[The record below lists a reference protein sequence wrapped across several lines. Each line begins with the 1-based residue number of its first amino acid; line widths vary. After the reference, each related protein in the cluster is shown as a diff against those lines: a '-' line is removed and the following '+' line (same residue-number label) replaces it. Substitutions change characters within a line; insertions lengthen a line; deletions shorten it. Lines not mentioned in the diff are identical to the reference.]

1 MKAVGCKRLDRDK
14 DDLRPLCQSHLKH
27 LLGDSF
33 RFLLI
38 QQYDYGI
45 SSDDT
50 KYSALVANLDAETL
64 SYVSDIVLSPPNSDK
79 YHTLSQRLITQ
90 FSDSET
96 QKIKKLLTDLQLGDE
111 KPSHLFRKM
120 KELSNGQLQDDF
132 LQSLWLQRMPP
143 HIQTVLSASSEPL
156 DKLAII
162 ADKVSEVV
170 GSSST
175 ICAATTV
182 PPPSQ
187 SSSCSVQPTMDSLAR
202 QIQEL
207 SLQVAELTRE
217 RNSSRHQRYSSDR
230 RRSHSRSRSVNR
242 GSGICYYHR
251 RYKEQARKCVSPC
264 AFVQKR
270 VSYVIAGM
278 AEPSKHTSRLFL
290 LDRKSG
296 QKFLIDSG
304 SEICVIPPSPTMNKS
319 PQSNFSLFA
328 ANNTKIPAYGMVCK
342 ELNLGLRR
350 PFIWT
355 FIIADVSSPIIGA
368 DFLKH
373 FNLLIDLKKKRLV
386 DVETSLFTSC
396 VFSNIV
402 QPSILTLDAN
412 ISFKNILSEYPDL
425 SNPLISKSASHGT
438 VHHIITTGPPVTARP
453 RRLHPKLYD
462 AVKVEFEF
470 LLAQG
475 IIKPSKSPWS
485 SPLHVVPKSDSTVR
499 PVGDYRQLN
508 SVTEFD
514 SYPMPYL
521 NDFAHALH
529 GKKIFSKIDIF
540 KAFHQIPIAECDIP
554 KTAVTTPWRLYEYT
568 HLCFGLVNAP
578 QTFMRFMHEVLRGL
592 PFCFVYLDDIL
603 CYSENAEEHRSHL
616 RNIFQRLSSYGLKLN
631 ISKCVFGVTELI
643 FLGHLITPDGIK
655 PLPEKVQAV
664 LDYKQPE
671 TVGSLRKFLG
681 LLNFYRRFLPK
692 AAEQQYL
699 LSEFLKGSKGKDS
712 KPLNWSSEAIAAFQR
727 CKQALADAA
736 LLAHLSPSAPL
747 ALHVDASDYA
757 IGGALH
763 QVVDSELRPL
773 AFFSRKLTSS
783 EKSYSAYDRELLAI
797 YSAIRHFRYMLEA
810 RDFTVFTD
818 HKPLTYAFRQK
829 RSDNIAADVL
839 SRVSAITFPS
849 QIDYDCIAE
858 TQQTDQELHTLI
870 ASGTSLELKKVT
882 FPNSSTEIM
891 CDLST
896 GTARPYIPKQH
907 RQDVFSA
914 MHNLSHPGIR
924 RSVHLMKQRFV
935 WPSIS
940 SDVAKWARH
949 CLACQKS
956 KIHRHTR
963 SPLSS
968 FQEPSQRFDHVHLDL
983 IGPLP
988 PSNGYTYCLTM
999 IDRFSK
1005 WPEAQPLKDITAET
1019 VAFFSSWVSRFGTPA
1034 ILTTDRGRQFESSL
1048 FKALSK
1054 LLGVQKCR
1062 TTGYH
1067 PQVNG
1072 MIEELHRPLKSAI
1085 KCHATERWTEVL
1097 PIILLGLRASLNE
1110 DILCTP
1116 AELVFGTTIRLP
1128 GEMFDS
1134 SKPDDDV
1141 NFVSKLKSHTQS
1153 LHPKPPKHHGKRPVF
1168 IHPGLLEATHVFL
1181 RRDMLPRPLQQPYD
1195 GPFKVLQRKD
1205 KVFFLDIN
1213 GKRVSV
1219 SIDRCKPAFFLNTED
1234 LQLPQ
1239 TKNETPATV
1248 EPNATASTPATV
1260 ESDPTAS
1267 TPTQP
1272 STRSGR
1278 KVHLP
1283 TRYR

>member
-1 MKAVGCKRLDRDK
+1 
-14 DDLRPLCQSHLKH
+14 
-27 LLGDSF
+27 
-33 RFLLI
+33 
-38 QQYDYGI
+38 
-45 SSDDT
+45 
-50 KYSALVANLDAETL
+50 
-64 SYVSDIVLSPPNSDK
+64 
-79 YHTLSQRLITQ
+79 
-90 FSDSET
+90 
-96 QKIKKLLTDLQLGDE
+96 
-111 KPSHLFRKM
+111 
-120 KELSNGQLQDDF
+120 
-132 LQSLWLQRMPP
+132 
-143 HIQTVLSASSEPL
+143 
-156 DKLAII
+156 
-162 ADKVSEVV
+162 
-170 GSSST
+170 
-175 ICAATTV
+175 
-182 PPPSQ
+182 
-187 SSSCSVQPTMDSLAR
+187 
-202 QIQEL
+202 
-207 SLQVAELTRE
+207 
-217 RNSSRHQRYSSDR
+217 
-230 RRSHSRSRSVNR
+230 
-242 GSGICYYHR
+242 
-251 RYKEQARKCVSPC
+251 
-264 AFVQKR
+264 
-270 VSYVIAGM
+270 M

-328 ANNTKIPAYGMVCK
+328 ANNTKIPAYGMVRK
-342 ELNLGLRR
+342 ELNLDLRR
-350 PFIWT
+350 PSIWT

-373 FNLLIDLKKKRLV
+373 FNLIIDLKKKRLV

-402 QPSILTLDAN
+402 QPSILTVDAN

-425 SNPLISKSASHGT
+425 SNPSLISKSASHGT

-475 IIKPSKSPWS
+475 IIRPSKSPWS

-554 KTAVTTPWRLYEYT
+554 KTAVTTPWGLYEYT

-592 PFCFVYLDDIL
+592 PF
-603 CYSENAEEHRSHL
+603 
-616 RNIFQRLSSYGLKLN
+616 
-631 ISKCVFGVTELI
+631 
-643 FLGHLITPDGIK
+643 
-655 PLPEKVQAV
+655 V
-664 LDYKQPE
+664 L
-671 TVGSLRKFLG
+671 
-681 LLNFYRRFLPK
+681 RFLPK

-699 LSEFLKGSKGKDS
+699 LSEFLKGSKGKKDS
-712 KPLNWSSEAIAAFQR
+712 KPLNWSSEAITAFQR

-736 LLAHLSPSAPL
+736 LLAHPSPSAPL

-757 IGGALH
+757 IGGALR
-763 QVVDSELRPL
+763 QVVDSELQPL

-818 HKPLTYAFRQK
+818 HKPFTYAFRQK
-829 RSDNIAADVL
+829 SDKCSPRQIRQLDFISQFTTNIVHIPGSDNIAADVL

-1019 VAFFSSWVSRFGTPA
+1019 VAEAFFSSWVSRFGE
-1034 ILTTDRGRQFESSL
+1034 LLQFS
-1048 FKALSK
+1048 
-1054 LLGVQKCR
+1054 
-1062 TTGYH
+1062 
-1067 PQVNG
+1067 
-1072 MIEELHRPLKSAI
+1072 
-1085 KCHATERWTEVL
+1085 
-1097 PIILLGLRASLNE
+1097 
-1110 DILCTP
+1110 
-1116 AELVFGTTIRLP
+1116 
-1128 GEMFDS
+1128 
-1134 SKPDDDV
+1134 
-1141 NFVSKLKSHTQS
+1141 
-1153 LHPKPPKHHGKRPVF
+1153 
-1168 IHPGLLEATHVFL
+1168 
-1181 RRDMLPRPLQQPYD
+1181 
-1195 GPFKVLQRKD
+1195 
-1205 KVFFLDIN
+1205 
-1213 GKRVSV
+1213 
-1219 SIDRCKPAFFLNTED
+1219 
-1234 LQLPQ
+1234 
-1239 TKNETPATV
+1239 
-1248 EPNATASTPATV
+1248 
-1260 ESDPTAS
+1260 
-1267 TPTQP
+1267 
-1272 STRSGR
+1272 
-1278 KVHLP
+1278 
-1283 TRYR
+1283 

>member
-1 MKAVGCKRLDRDK
+1 MANSRMTFCK
-14 DDLRPLCQSHLKH
+14 
-27 LLGDSF
+27 
-33 RFLLI
+33 
-38 QQYDYGI
+38 
-45 SSDDT
+45 
-50 KYSALVANLDAETL
+50 
-64 SYVSDIVLSPPNSDK
+64 
-79 YHTLSQRLITQ
+79 
-90 FSDSET
+90 
-96 QKIKKLLTDLQLGDE
+96 
-111 KPSHLFRKM
+111 
-120 KELSNGQLQDDF
+120 
-132 LQSLWLQRMPP
+132 
-143 HIQTVLSASSEPL
+143 
-156 DKLAII
+156 DKLAIF

-170 GSSST
+170 GASST

-217 RNSSRHQRYSSDR
+217 RNSSRHQRYSSDH
-230 RRSHSRSRSVNR
+230 RRSHSCSRSVNR

-264 AFVQKR
+264 AFVQK
-270 VSYVIAGM
+270 
-278 AEPSKHTSRLFL
+278 KKTN
-290 LDRKSG
+290 
-296 QKFLIDSG
+296 SG

-328 ANNTKIPAYGMVCK
+328 ANNIKIPAYGMVRK

-373 FNLLIDLKKKRLV
+373 FNLLIDLKKK
-386 DVETSLFTSC
+386 
-396 VFSNIV
+396 
-402 QPSILTLDAN
+402 
-412 ISFKNILSEYPDL
+412 
-425 SNPLISKSASHGT
+425 SNPSLISKSASHGT

-475 IIKPSKSPWS
+475 IIRPSTSPWS

-529 GKKIFSKIDIF
+529 GKRIFSKIDIF

-554 KTAVTTPWRLYEYT
+554 KTAVTTPWGLYEYT

-578 QTFMRFMHEVLRGL
+578 QTFIRFMHEVLRGL

-616 RNIFQRLSSYGLKLN
+616 RTIFQRLSSYGLKLN

-643 FLGHLITPDGIK
+643 FLGYLITPDGIK
-655 PLPEKVQAV
+655 PLPDKVQAV

-699 LSEFLKGSKGKDS
+699 LSEFLKGSKGKKDS
-712 KPLNWSSEAIAAFQR
+712 KPLNWSSEAITAFQR
-727 CKQALADAA
+727 CKQALGDAA
-736 LLAHLSPSAPL
+736 LLAHPSPSAPL
-747 ALHVDASDYA
+747 ALPVDASDYA

-763 QVVDSELRPL
+763 QVVDSELQPL
-773 AFFSRKLTSS
+773 AFFFRKLTSS
-783 EKSYSAYDRELLAI
+783 EKSYSAYDRKK
-797 YSAIRHFRYMLEA
+797 SDKCSPRQIRQL
-810 RDFTVFTD
+810 DFISQFTKNIV
-818 HKPLTYAFRQK
+818 HIPG
-829 RSDNIAADVL
+829 SDNIAADVL

-914 MHNLSHPGIR
+914 MHNLSHPCIR

-949 CLACQKS
+949 CLTCQKS

-988 PSNGYTYCLTM
+988 PSNGYSYCLTM

-1019 VAFFSSWVSRFGTPA
+1019 VAEAFFSSWVSRFGTPA
-1034 ILTTDRGRQFESSL
+1034 ILTTDRGRQFETSL
-1048 FKALSK
+1048 FKGLSK

-1067 PQVNG
+1067 PQANG

-1097 PIILLGLRASLNE
+1097 PIILLGLRASLKE

-1134 SKPDDDV
+1134 SNLDDDV
-1141 NFVSKLKSHTQS
+1141 VNFISKLITS
-1153 LHPKPPKHHGKRPVF
+1153 P
-1168 IHPGLLEATHVFL
+1168 
-1181 RRDMLPRPLQQPYD
+1181 
-1195 GPFKVLQRKD
+1195 
-1205 KVFFLDIN
+1205 
-1213 GKRVSV
+1213 
-1219 SIDRCKPAFFLNTED
+1219 
-1234 LQLPQ
+1234 
-1239 TKNETPATV
+1239 
-1248 EPNATASTPATV
+1248 
-1260 ESDPTAS
+1260 
-1267 TPTQP
+1267 
-1272 STRSGR
+1272 
-1278 KVHLP
+1278 
-1283 TRYR
+1283 

>member
-1 MKAVGCKRLDRDK
+1 MTSETVEVARIALRLPPFWKSNVRLWIAQCDHAFTF
-14 DDLRPLCQSHLKH
+14 S
-27 LLGDSF
+27 
-33 RFLLI
+33 
-38 QQYDYGI
+38 GI

-111 KPSHLFRKM
+111 KLSHLLRKM

-187 SSSCSVQPTMDSLAR
+187 SSSCSAQPTMDSLAR
-202 QIQEL
+202 QIHEL
-207 SLQVAELTRE
+207 SPQVAELTRE

-242 GSGICYYHR
+242 SGICYYHR
-251 RYKEQARKCVSPC
+251 RYKEQARN
-264 AFVQKR
+264 
-270 VSYVIAGM
+270 
-278 AEPSKHTSRLFL
+278 RLFL

-296 QKFLIDSG
+296 RKFLIDSR

-328 ANNTKIPAYGMVCK
+328 ANNTKIPAYGMVRK

-373 FNLLIDLKKKRLV
+373 FNLLIDLKKKR
-386 DVETSLFTSC
+386 
-396 VFSNIV
+396 
-402 QPSILTLDAN
+402 
-412 ISFKNILSEYPDL
+412 
-425 SNPLISKSASHGT
+425 
-438 VHHIITTGPPVTARP
+438 
-453 RRLHPKLYD
+453 
-462 AVKVEFEF
+462 
-470 LLAQG
+470 
-475 IIKPSKSPWS
+475 PSKSPWR
-485 SPLHVVPKSDSTVR
+485 SPLHVVPKSDSTVI

-521 NDFAHALH
+521 NEFAHALH
-529 GKKIFSKIDIF
+529 GKRIFSKIDIF

-554 KTAVTTPWRLYEYT
+554 KTAVTTPWGLYEYT
-568 HLCFGLVNAP
+568 HLCFDLVNAP

-616 RNIFQRLSSYGLKLN
+616 RTIFQRLSSYGLKLN

-655 PLPEKVQAV
+655 PLPDKVQAV

-699 LSEFLKGSKGKDS
+699 LSEFLKGSKGKKDS
-712 KPLNWSSEAIAAFQR
+712 KPLNWSSEAITAFQR

-736 LLAHLSPSAPL
+736 LLAHPSPSAPL

-757 IGGALH
+757 IGDPSQL
-763 QVVDSELRPL
+763 
-773 AFFSRKLTSS
+773 
-783 EKSYSAYDRELLAI
+783 
-797 YSAIRHFRYMLEA
+797 
-810 RDFTVFTD
+810 DFISQFTTNIV
-818 HKPLTYAFRQK
+818 HIPG
-829 RSDNIAADVL
+829 SDNIAADVL
-839 SRVSAITFPS
+839 SRVSAITFPN

-858 TQQTDQELHTLI
+858 TQQTDQELHILI

-907 RQDVFSA
+907 LQDVFSA

-940 SDVAKWARH
+940 SDVTKWARH

-968 FQEPSQRFDHVHLDL
+968 FQEPSQRFDHVHLYL

-1005 WPEAQPLKDITAET
+1005 WPEAQPLKDITAEA
-1019 VAFFSSWVSRFGTPA
+1019 VAEAFFSSWVSRFGTPA
-1034 ILTTDRGRQFESSL
+1034 ILTTDRGRKFESSL

-1067 PQVNG
+1067 PQANG

-1085 KCHATERWTEVL
+1085 KCHATER
-1097 PIILLGLRASLNE
+1097 
-1110 DILCTP
+1110 
-1116 AELVFGTTIRLP
+1116 
-1128 GEMFDS
+1128 
-1134 SKPDDDV
+1134 
-1141 NFVSKLKSHTQS
+1141 
-1153 LHPKPPKHHGKRPVF
+1153 
-1168 IHPGLLEATHVFL
+1168 
-1181 RRDMLPRPLQQPYD
+1181 
-1195 GPFKVLQRKD
+1195 
-1205 KVFFLDIN
+1205 
-1213 GKRVSV
+1213 
-1219 SIDRCKPAFFLNTED
+1219 
-1234 LQLPQ
+1234 
-1239 TKNETPATV
+1239 
-1248 EPNATASTPATV
+1248 
-1260 ESDPTAS
+1260 
-1267 TPTQP
+1267 
-1272 STRSGR
+1272 
-1278 KVHLP
+1278 
-1283 TRYR
+1283 

>member
-1 MKAVGCKRLDRDK
+1 
-14 DDLRPLCQSHLKH
+14 
-27 LLGDSF
+27 
-33 RFLLI
+33 
-38 QQYDYGI
+38 
-45 SSDDT
+45 
-50 KYSALVANLDAETL
+50 
-64 SYVSDIVLSPPNSDK
+64 
-79 YHTLSQRLITQ
+79 
-90 FSDSET
+90 
-96 QKIKKLLTDLQLGDE
+96 
-111 KPSHLFRKM
+111 M

-170 GSSST
+170 GASST

-187 SSSCSVQPTMDSLAR
+187 SSSCSVQPTMDSLVR

-207 SLQVAELTRE
+207 SLHVAELTRE

-251 RYKEQARKCVSPC
+251 RYKEQARKCVHLC
-264 AFVQKR
+264 K
-270 VSYVIAGM
+270 
-278 AEPSKHTSRLFL
+278 KTNSR
-290 LDRKSG
+290 
-296 QKFLIDSG
+296 

-328 ANNTKIPAYGMVCK
+328 ANNTKIPAYGMVRK

-373 FNLLIDLKKKRLV
+373 FNLLIDLKKKR
-386 DVETSLFTSC
+386 
-396 VFSNIV
+396 
-402 QPSILTLDAN
+402 
-412 ISFKNILSEYPDL
+412 
-425 SNPLISKSASHGT
+425 
-438 VHHIITTGPPVTARP
+438 
-453 RRLHPKLYD
+453 
-462 AVKVEFEF
+462 
-470 LLAQG
+470 
-475 IIKPSKSPWS
+475 PSKSPWS

-514 SYPMPYL
+514 NYPMPYL

-529 GKKIFSKIDIF
+529 GKRMFSKIDIF
-540 KAFHQIPIAECDIP
+540 KAFYQIPIAECDIP
-554 KTAVTTPWRLYEYT
+554 KTAVTTPW
-568 HLCFGLVNAP
+568 
-578 QTFMRFMHEVLRGL
+578 
-592 PFCFVYLDDIL
+592 
-603 CYSENAEEHRSHL
+603 ENAEEHRSHL
-616 RNIFQRLSSYGLKLN
+616 RTIFQRLSSYGLKLN

-655 PLPEKVQAV
+655 SFPDKVQAV
-664 LDYKQPE
+664 LNYKQPE

-699 LSEFLKGSKGKDS
+699 LSEFLKGSKGKKDS
-712 KPLNWSSEAIAAFQR
+712 KPLNWSSEAITAFQR
-727 CKQALADAA
+727 CTQALADAA
-736 LLAHLSPSAPL
+736 LLAHPSPSAPL

-763 QVVDSELRPL
+763 QVVDSELQPFWL
-773 AFFSRKLTSS
+773 SFPENLLHLKSLTVPTTVNS
-783 EKSYSAYDRELLAI
+783 LL
-797 YSAIRHFRYMLEA
+797 STRLSDTFG
-810 RDFTVFTD
+810 
-818 HKPLTYAFRQK
+818 
-829 RSDNIAADVL
+829 SDNIAADVL

-882 FPNSSTEIM
+882 FPNSFTEIM

-983 IGPLP
+983 IGSLP
-988 PSNGYTYCLTM
+988 ASNGYTYCLTM

-1019 VAFFSSWVSRFGTPA
+1019 VAEAFFSSWVSRFGTPA
-1034 ILTTDRGRQFESSL
+1034 ILTTARGRQFESSL

-1062 TTGYH
+1062 TTGYP
-1067 PQVNG
+1067 PQANG

-1085 KCHATERWTEVL
+1085 KCHGTERWTEVL
-1097 PIILLGLRASLNE
+1097 PLILLGLRASLKE

-1128 GEMFDS
+1128 EEMFDS

-1141 NFVSKLKSHTQS
+1141 VNFVSKLKSHMQS
-1153 LHPKPPKHHGKRPVF
+1153 VHPKPPKHHGKRPVF

-1181 RRDMLPRPLQQPYD
+1181 SRDMLRRPLQQPYD
-1195 GPFKVLQRKD
+1195 GPFKVLQMKD

-1213 GKRVSV
+1213 GKWVSF
-1219 SIDRCKPAFFLNTED
+1219 DRCKPAFFLNTED

-1248 EPNATASTPATV
+1248 EPNATAPTPTTV
-1260 ESDPTAS
+1260 EHDPIAS

>member
-1 MKAVGCKRLDRDK
+1 MTSETVEVARIALRLPPFWKSNVRLWIAQCDHAFTF
-14 DDLRPLCQSHLKH
+14 S
-27 LLGDSF
+27 
-33 RFLLI
+33 
-38 QQYDYGI
+38 GI

-111 KPSHLFRKM
+111 KPSHLLRKM

-170 GSSST
+170 GASST
-175 ICAATTV
+175 ICAAKTV

-187 SSSCSVQPTMDSLAR
+187 SSSCNAQPTMDSLAR

-230 RRSHSRSRSVNR
+230 RRSHSRSR
-242 GSGICYYHR
+242 
-251 RYKEQARKCVSPC
+251 VSIEEV
-264 AFVQKR
+264 A
-270 VSYVIAGM
+270 SATIIAVI
-278 AEPSKHTSRLFL
+278 KSRPAN
-290 LDRKSG
+290 RKSG

-328 ANNTKIPAYGMVCK
+328 ANNTKIPAYGMVRK

-373 FNLLIDLKKKRLV
+373 FNLLIDLKKKK
-386 DVETSLFTSC
+386 
-396 VFSNIV
+396 
-402 QPSILTLDAN
+402 PSILTVDAN

-425 SNPLISKSASHGT
+425 SNPSLISKSASHGT

-475 IIKPSKSPWS
+475 IIRPSKSPWS
-485 SPLHVVPKSDSTVR
+485 SPLHVVPKFDSTVR

-508 SVTEFD
+508 SVSEFD

-540 KAFHQIPIAECDIP
+540 KAFHQIPIAE
-554 KTAVTTPWRLYEYT
+554 
-568 HLCFGLVNAP
+568 
-578 QTFMRFMHEVLRGL
+578 
-592 PFCFVYLDDIL
+592 
-603 CYSENAEEHRSHL
+603 
-616 RNIFQRLSSYGLKLN
+616 
-631 ISKCVFGVTELI
+631 
-643 FLGHLITPDGIK
+643 
-655 PLPEKVQAV
+655 
-664 LDYKQPE
+664 
-671 TVGSLRKFLG
+671 
-681 LLNFYRRFLPK
+681 RFLPK

-699 LSEFLKGSKGKDS
+699 LSEFLKGSKGKKDS
-712 KPLNWSSEAIAAFQR
+712 KPLNWSSEAITAFQR

-736 LLAHLSPSAPL
+736 LLAHPSPSAPL

-763 QVVDSELRPL
+763 QVVDSELQPL

-829 RSDNIAADVL
+829 SDKCSPRQIRQLDFISQFTTNIVHIPGSDNIAADVL

-858 TQQTDQELHTLI
+858 TQQTDQ
-870 ASGTSLELKKVT
+870 G
-882 FPNSSTEIM
+882 F
-891 CDLST
+891 
-896 GTARPYIPKQH
+896 
-907 RQDVFSA
+907 
-914 MHNLSHPGIR
+914 
-924 RSVHLMKQRFV
+924 
-935 WPSIS
+935 
-940 SDVAKWARH
+940 
-949 CLACQKS
+949 
-956 KIHRHTR
+956 
-963 SPLSS
+963 
-968 FQEPSQRFDHVHLDL
+968 
-983 IGPLP
+983 
-988 PSNGYTYCLTM
+988 
-999 IDRFSK
+999 
-1005 WPEAQPLKDITAET
+1005 
-1019 VAFFSSWVSRFGTPA
+1019 TP
-1034 ILTTDRGRQFESSL
+1034 
-1048 FKALSK
+1048 
-1054 LLGVQKCR
+1054 
-1062 TTGYH
+1062 
-1067 PQVNG
+1067 
-1072 MIEELHRPLKSAI
+1072 
-1085 KCHATERWTEVL
+1085 
-1097 PIILLGLRASLNE
+1097 
-1110 DILCTP
+1110 
-1116 AELVFGTTIRLP
+1116 
-1128 GEMFDS
+1128 
-1134 SKPDDDV
+1134 
-1141 NFVSKLKSHTQS
+1141 
-1153 LHPKPPKHHGKRPVF
+1153 
-1168 IHPGLLEATHVFL
+1168 
-1181 RRDMLPRPLQQPYD
+1181 
-1195 GPFKVLQRKD
+1195 
-1205 KVFFLDIN
+1205 
-1213 GKRVSV
+1213 
-1219 SIDRCKPAFFLNTED
+1219 
-1234 LQLPQ
+1234 
-1239 TKNETPATV
+1239 
-1248 EPNATASTPATV
+1248 
-1260 ESDPTAS
+1260 
-1267 TPTQP
+1267 
-1272 STRSGR
+1272 
-1278 KVHLP
+1278 
-1283 TRYR
+1283 

>member
-1 MKAVGCKRLDRDK
+1 MA
-14 DDLRPLCQSHLKH
+14 QSTI
-27 LLGDSF
+27 LL
-33 RFLLI
+33 LL
-38 QQYDYGI
+38 
-45 SSDDT
+45 
-50 KYSALVANLDAETL
+50 A
-64 SYVSDIVLSPPNSDK
+64 
-79 YHTLSQRLITQ
+79 H
-90 FSDSET
+90 
-96 QKIKKLLTDLQLGDE
+96 
-111 KPSHLFRKM
+111 
-120 KELSNGQLQDDF
+120 
-132 LQSLWLQRMPP
+132 QSLP
-143 HIQTVLSASSEPL
+143 
-156 DKLAII
+156 
-162 ADKVSEVV
+162 
-170 GSSST
+170 
-175 ICAATTV
+175 
-182 PPPSQ
+182 
-187 SSSCSVQPTMDSLAR
+187 
-202 QIQEL
+202 
-207 SLQVAELTRE
+207 
-217 RNSSRHQRYSSDR
+217 
-230 RRSHSRSRSVNR
+230 
-242 GSGICYYHR
+242 
-251 RYKEQARKCVSPC
+251 
-264 AFVQKR
+264 
-270 VSYVIAGM
+270 
-278 AEPSKHTSRLFL
+278 
-290 LDRKSG
+290 
-296 QKFLIDSG
+296 
-304 SEICVIPPSPTMNKS
+304 
-319 PQSNFSLFA
+319 
-328 ANNTKIPAYGMVCK
+328 
-342 ELNLGLRR
+342 GLEGY
-350 PFIWT
+350 T
-355 FIIADVSSPIIGA
+355 
-368 DFLKH
+368 
-373 FNLLIDLKKKRLV
+373 
-386 DVETSLFTSC
+386 
-396 VFSNIV
+396 
-402 QPSILTLDAN
+402 
-412 ISFKNILSEYPDL
+412 
-425 SNPLISKSASHGT
+425 
-438 VHHIITTGPPVTARP
+438 
-453 RRLHPKLYD
+453 PKLYD

-475 IIKPSKSPWS
+475 IIRPSKSPWS

-529 GKKIFSKIDIF
+529 GKRIFSKIDIF

-554 KTAVTTPWRLYEYT
+554 KTAVTTPW
-568 HLCFGLVNAP
+568 
-578 QTFMRFMHEVLRGL
+578 
-592 PFCFVYLDDIL
+592 
-603 CYSENAEEHRSHL
+603 ENAEEHRSHL
-616 RNIFQRLSSYGLKLN
+616 RTIFQRLSSYGLKLN

-655 PLPEKVQAV
+655 PLPDKVQVV

-699 LSEFLKGSKGKDS
+699 LSEFLKGSKGKKDS
-712 KPLNWSSEAIAAFQR
+712 KPLNWSSEAITAFQR

-736 LLAHLSPSAPL
+736 LLAHPSPSAPL

-763 QVVDSELRPL
+763 QVVDSELQPL
-773 AFFSRKLTSS
+773 AFFSRKLHLKSLTVPTTVNSLLSTRLSDTFDICWKLEISQCLLTTSPS
-783 EKSYSAYDRELLAI
+783 LMLLGKKV
-797 YSAIRHFRYMLEA
+797 
-810 RDFTVFTD
+810 T
-818 HKPLTYAFRQK
+818 

-988 PSNGYTYCLTM
+988 PSNGHTYCLTM

-1019 VAFFSSWVSRFGTPA
+1019 VAEAFFSSWVSRFGTPA

-1067 PQVNG
+1067 PQANG

-1097 PIILLGLRASLNE
+1097 PIILLGLRASLKE

-1116 AELVFGTTIRLP
+1116 AELVLEPLFDCQGRCLTLP
-1128 GEMFDS
+1128 SQTM
-1134 SKPDDDV
+1134 
-1141 NFVSKLKSHTQS
+1141 
-1153 LHPKPPKHHGKRPVF
+1153 
-1168 IHPGLLEATHVFL
+1168 
-1181 RRDMLPRPLQQPYD
+1181 ML
-1195 GPFKVLQRKD
+1195 
-1205 KVFFLDIN
+1205 
-1213 GKRVSV
+1213 
-1219 SIDRCKPAFFLNTED
+1219 
-1234 LQLPQ
+1234 
-1239 TKNETPATV
+1239 
-1248 EPNATASTPATV
+1248 
-1260 ESDPTAS
+1260 
-1267 TPTQP
+1267 
-1272 STRSGR
+1272 
-1278 KVHLP
+1278 
-1283 TRYR
+1283 

>member
-1 MKAVGCKRLDRDK
+1 
-14 DDLRPLCQSHLKH
+14 
-27 LLGDSF
+27 
-33 RFLLI
+33 
-38 QQYDYGI
+38 
-45 SSDDT
+45 
-50 KYSALVANLDAETL
+50 
-64 SYVSDIVLSPPNSDK
+64 
-79 YHTLSQRLITQ
+79 
-90 FSDSET
+90 
-96 QKIKKLLTDLQLGDE
+96 
-111 KPSHLFRKM
+111 
-120 KELSNGQLQDDF
+120 
-132 LQSLWLQRMPP
+132 
-143 HIQTVLSASSEPL
+143 
-156 DKLAII
+156 
-162 ADKVSEVV
+162 
-170 GSSST
+170 
-175 ICAATTV
+175 
-182 PPPSQ
+182 
-187 SSSCSVQPTMDSLAR
+187 
-202 QIQEL
+202 
-207 SLQVAELTRE
+207 
-217 RNSSRHQRYSSDR
+217 
-230 RRSHSRSRSVNR
+230 
-242 GSGICYYHR
+242 
-251 RYKEQARKCVSPC
+251 
-264 AFVQKR
+264 
-270 VSYVIAGM
+270 M

-328 ANNTKIPAYGMVCK
+328 ANNTKIPAYGMVRK

-373 FNLLIDLKKKRLV
+373 FNLLIDLKKK
-386 DVETSLFTSC
+386 
-396 VFSNIV
+396 
-402 QPSILTLDAN
+402 DAN

-425 SNPLISKSASHGT
+425 SNPSLISKSASHGT

-453 RRLHPKLYD
+453 RRQHPKLYD

-475 IIKPSKSPWS
+475 IIRPSKSPWS
-485 SPLHVVPKSDSTVR
+485 SPLHVVPKYDSTVR

-554 KTAVTTPWRLYEYT
+554 KTAVTTPWGLYEYT

-616 RNIFQRLSSYGLKLN
+616 RTIFQRLSSYGLKLN

-655 PLPEKVQAV
+655 PLPDKVQAV

-671 TVGSLRKFLG
+671 T
-681 LLNFYRRFLPK
+681 
-692 AAEQQYL
+692 
-699 LSEFLKGSKGKDS
+699 
-712 KPLNWSSEAIAAFQR
+712 R

-736 LLAHLSPSAPL
+736 LLAHPSPSAPL

-763 QVVDSELRPL
+763 QVVDSELQPL

-829 RSDNIAADVL
+829 SDKCSPRQIRQLDFISQFTTNIVHIPGSDNIAADVL
-839 SRVSAITFPS
+839 SRVSAISFPS

-999 IDRFSK
+999 IDRFRNGQR
-1005 WPEAQPLKDITAET
+1005 PN
-1019 VAFFSSWVSRFGTPA
+1019 
-1034 ILTTDRGRQFESSL
+1034 
-1048 FKALSK
+1048 LSK
-1054 LLGVQKCR
+1054 
-1062 TTGYH
+1062 T
-1067 PQVNG
+1067 
-1072 MIEELHRPLKSAI
+1072 
-1085 KCHATERWTEVL
+1085 
-1097 PIILLGLRASLNE
+1097 
-1110 DILCTP
+1110 
-1116 AELVFGTTIRLP
+1116 
-1128 GEMFDS
+1128 
-1134 SKPDDDV
+1134 
-1141 NFVSKLKSHTQS
+1141 
-1153 LHPKPPKHHGKRPVF
+1153 
-1168 IHPGLLEATHVFL
+1168 
-1181 RRDMLPRPLQQPYD
+1181 
-1195 GPFKVLQRKD
+1195 
-1205 KVFFLDIN
+1205 
-1213 GKRVSV
+1213 
-1219 SIDRCKPAFFLNTED
+1219 
-1234 LQLPQ
+1234 
-1239 TKNETPATV
+1239 
-1248 EPNATASTPATV
+1248 
-1260 ESDPTAS
+1260 
-1267 TPTQP
+1267 
-1272 STRSGR
+1272 
-1278 KVHLP
+1278 
-1283 TRYR
+1283 

>member
-1 MKAVGCKRLDRDK
+1 
-14 DDLRPLCQSHLKH
+14 
-27 LLGDSF
+27 
-33 RFLLI
+33 
-38 QQYDYGI
+38 
-45 SSDDT
+45 
-50 KYSALVANLDAETL
+50 
-64 SYVSDIVLSPPNSDK
+64 
-79 YHTLSQRLITQ
+79 
-90 FSDSET
+90 
-96 QKIKKLLTDLQLGDE
+96 
-111 KPSHLFRKM
+111 
-120 KELSNGQLQDDF
+120 
-132 LQSLWLQRMPP
+132 
-143 HIQTVLSASSEPL
+143 
-156 DKLAII
+156 
-162 ADKVSEVV
+162 
-170 GSSST
+170 
-175 ICAATTV
+175 
-182 PPPSQ
+182 
-187 SSSCSVQPTMDSLAR
+187 
-202 QIQEL
+202 
-207 SLQVAELTRE
+207 
-217 RNSSRHQRYSSDR
+217 
-230 RRSHSRSRSVNR
+230 
-242 GSGICYYHR
+242 
-251 RYKEQARKCVSPC
+251 
-264 AFVQKR
+264 
-270 VSYVIAGM
+270 M

-328 ANNTKIPAYGMVCK
+328 ANNTKIPAYGMVRK

-373 FNLLIDLKKKRLV
+373 FNLLIDLKKKR
-386 DVETSLFTSC
+386 
-396 VFSNIV
+396 
-402 QPSILTLDAN
+402 
-412 ISFKNILSEYPDL
+412 
-425 SNPLISKSASHGT
+425 
-438 VHHIITTGPPVTARP
+438 
-453 RRLHPKLYD
+453 
-462 AVKVEFEF
+462 
-470 LLAQG
+470 
-475 IIKPSKSPWS
+475 PSKSPWS
-485 SPLHVVPKSDSTVR
+485 SLHVVPKSDSTVR

-554 KTAVTTPWRLYEYT
+554 KTAVTTPWGLYEYT

-592 PFCFVYLDDIL
+592 TFCFVYLDDIL

-616 RNIFQRLSSYGLKLN
+616 RTIFQRLSSYGLKLN

-643 FLGHLITPDGIK
+643 FLGHFITPDGIK
-655 PLPEKVQAV
+655 PLPDNVQAV

-699 LSEFLKGSKGKDS
+699 LSEFLKGSKGKKDS
-712 KPLNWSSEAIAAFQR
+712 KPLNWSSEAITAFQR

-736 LLAHLSPSAPL
+736 LLAHPSPSAPL

-763 QVVDSELRPL
+763 QVVDSELQPL
-773 AFFSRKLTSS
+773 AFFPENLLHLKSLTVPTTVNS
-783 EKSYSAYDRELLAI
+783 LLCT
-797 YSAIRHFRYMLEA
+797 RLF
-810 RDFTVFTD
+810 DTFG
-818 HKPLTYAFRQK
+818 
-829 RSDNIAADVL
+829 SDNIAADVL

-1005 WPEAQPLKDITAET
+1005 WPEAQPLKNITAET
-1019 VAFFSSWVSRFGTPA
+1019 VAEAFFSSWVSRFGTPA

-1067 PQVNG
+1067 PQANG

-1097 PIILLGLRASLNE
+1097 PIILLGLRASLKE

-1141 NFVSKLKSHTQS
+1141 VNFVSKLKSHMQS

-1168 IHPGLLEATHVFL
+1168 IHPELLEATHVFL
-1181 RRDMLPRPLQQPYD
+1181 RRDMLRRPLQQPYD

>member
-1 MKAVGCKRLDRDK
+1 MTSETVEVARIALRLPPFWKSNVRLWIAQCDHAFTF
-14 DDLRPLCQSHLKH
+14 S
-27 LLGDSF
+27 
-33 RFLLI
+33 
-38 QQYDYGI
+38 GI

-64 SYVSDIVLSPPNSDK
+64 SYVSDIVLSPPN
-79 YHTLSQRLITQ
+79 
-90 FSDSET
+90 
-96 QKIKKLLTDLQLGDE
+96 KL
-111 KPSHLFRKM
+111 
-120 KELSNGQLQDDF
+120 
-132 LQSLWLQRMPP
+132 
-143 HIQTVLSASSEPL
+143 L
-156 DKLAII
+156 DKLATI

-170 GSSST
+170 GASLT

-187 SSSCSVQPTMDSLAR
+187 SSSCSTEPTMDSLSR

-207 SLQVAELTRE
+207 SLEVAELTRE

-230 RRSHSRSRSVNR
+230 RRSHSRSRSAIEEVA
-242 GSGICYYHR
+242 SATII
-251 RYKEQARKCVSPC
+251 A
-264 AFVQKR
+264 
-270 VSYVIAGM
+270 VI
-278 AEPSKHTSRLFL
+278 KSRPASVFHLVHL
-290 LDRKSG
+290 CK
-296 QKFLIDSG
+296 K
-304 SEICVIPPSPTMNKS
+304 
-319 PQSNFSLFA
+319 
-328 ANNTKIPAYGMVCK
+328 TK
-342 ELNLGLRR
+342 LNLGLRR

-373 FNLLIDLKKKRLV
+373 FNLLIDLKKKRLM
-386 DVETSLFTSC
+386 DVETSLFTPC

-402 QPSILTLDAN
+402 QPSILTVDAN

-425 SNPLISKSASHGT
+425 SNPSLISKSASHGT

-475 IIKPSKSPWS
+475 IIRPSKSPWS
-485 SPLHVVPKSDSTVR
+485 SLHAVPKSDSTVR
-499 PVGDYRQLN
+499 LVGDYRQLN

-521 NDFAHALH
+521 NDFSHALH
-529 GKKIFSKIDIF
+529 GKRIFSKIDIF

-554 KTAVTTPWRLYEYT
+554 KTAVTTPSGLYKYT

-603 CYSENAEEHRSHL
+603 CHSENAEEHRSHL
-616 RNIFQRLSSYGLKLN
+616 RTIFQRLSSYGLN

-655 PLPEKVQAV
+655 PLPDKVQAV

-699 LSEFLKGSKGKDS
+699 LSEFLKGSKGKKDS
-712 KPLNWSSEAIAAFQR
+712 KPLNWSSEAITAFQR
-727 CKQALADAA
+727 CKQALAYVA
-736 LLAHLSPSAPL
+736 LLAHPSPSAPL

-763 QVVDSELRPL
+763 QVVDSELQPL

-797 YSAIRHFRYMLEA
+797 YSAIRHFRQKSDKCSPRQIRQL
-810 RDFTVFTD
+810 DFISQFTTNIV
-818 HKPLTYAFRQK
+818 HIPG
-829 RSDNIAADVL
+829 SDNISADVL

-849 QIDYDCIAE
+849 QIDYDCITE
-858 TQQTDQELHTLI
+858 TQQTDQELHILI

-896 GTARPYIPKQH
+896 GTARPYIAKQH
-907 RQDVFSA
+907 LQDVFSA

-924 RSVHLMKQRFV
+924 RSVLLMKQRFV
-935 WPSIS
+935 WLSIS

-968 FQEPSQRFDHVHLDL
+968 FQEPSQRIDHVHLDL

-988 PSNGYTYCLTM
+988 LSNGYTYCLKM

-1019 VAFFSSWVSRFGTPA
+1019 VAEAFFSFPLGCLA
-1034 ILTTDRGRQFESSL
+1034 LELLQFSQPTGAGSL
-1048 FKALSK
+1048 SPLSSK
-1054 LLGVQKCR
+1054 L
-1062 TTGYH
+1062 
-1067 PQVNG
+1067 
-1072 MIEELHRPLKSAI
+1072 M
-1085 KCHATERWTEVL
+1085 
-1097 PIILLGLRASLNE
+1097 
-1110 DILCTP
+1110 
-1116 AELVFGTTIRLP
+1116 
-1128 GEMFDS
+1128 
-1134 SKPDDDV
+1134 
-1141 NFVSKLKSHTQS
+1141 
-1153 LHPKPPKHHGKRPVF
+1153 VF
-1168 IHPGLLEATHVFL
+1168 ISVV
-1181 RRDMLPRPLQQPYD
+1181 Q
-1195 GPFKVLQRKD
+1195 
-1205 KVFFLDIN
+1205 LDTTLKLM
-1213 GKRVSV
+1213 G
-1219 SIDRCKPAFFLNTED
+1219 
-1234 LQLPQ
+1234 
-1239 TKNETPATV
+1239 
-1248 EPNATASTPATV
+1248 
-1260 ESDPTAS
+1260 
-1267 TPTQP
+1267 
-1272 STRSGR
+1272 
-1278 KVHLP
+1278 
-1283 TRYR
+1283 

>member
-1 MKAVGCKRLDRDK
+1 MTSETVEVARIALRLPPFWKSNVR
-14 DDLRPLCQSHLKH
+14 
-27 LLGDSF
+27 LLWIAQCDHAFTFS
-33 RFLLI
+33 
-38 QQYDYGI
+38 GI

-111 KPSHLFRKM
+111 KPSHLLRKM

-143 HIQTVLSASSEPL
+143 HIQTVLSASSESL

-170 GSSST
+170 GASST

-187 SSSCSVQPTMDSLAR
+187 SSSCSAQPTMDSLAR

-207 SLQVAELTRE
+207 SLQVSELTRE

-242 GSGICYYHR
+242 GSGICYYHG

-264 AFVQKR
+264 AFAQKND
-270 VSYVIAGM
+270 
-278 AEPSKHTSRLFL
+278 LW
-290 LDRKSG
+290 
-296 QKFLIDSG
+296 
-304 SEICVIPPSPTMNKS
+304 
-319 PQSNFSLFA
+319 
-328 ANNTKIPAYGMVCK
+328 YGLK

-386 DVETSLFTSC
+386 DVETSLFTC

-402 QPSILTLDAN
+402 QLSILTVDAN

-425 SNPLISKSASHGT
+425 SNPSLISKSASHGT

-453 RRLHPKLYD
+453 RRLQPKLYD

-475 IIKPSKSPWS
+475 IIRPSKSPWS

-529 GKKIFSKIDIF
+529 GKRIFSKIDIF

-554 KTAVTTPWRLYEYT
+554 KTAVTTPWGLYEYT

-578 QTFMRFMHEVLRGL
+578 QTFMRYMHEVLRGL

-603 CYSENAEEHRSHL
+603 CYSGNAEEHRSHL
-616 RNIFQRLSSYGLKLN
+616 RTIFQRLSSYRLKLN

-655 PLPEKVQAV
+655 PLPDKVQAV

-699 LSEFLKGSKGKDS
+699 LSEFLKGSKGKKDS
-712 KPLNWSSEAIAAFQR
+712 KPLNWSSEAITAFQR
-727 CKQALADAA
+727 CKQALADTA
-736 LLAHLSPSAPL
+736 LLAHPSPSAPL
-747 ALHVDASDYA
+747 ALHVEASDYA

-763 QVVDSELRPL
+763 QVVDSELQPL

-829 RSDNIAADVL
+829 SDKCSPRQIRQLDFISQFTTNIVHIPGSDNIAADVL

-858 TQQTDQELHTLI
+858 AQQTDQELHTLI

-896 GTARPYIPKQH
+896 GTVRPYIPKQH

-988 PSNGYTYCLTM
+988 PSNGHTYCLTM

-1005 WPEAQPLKDITAET
+1005 WPEAQLLKDITAET
-1019 VAFFSSWVSRFGTPA
+1019 VAEAFFSSWVSRFGTPA

-1067 PQVNG
+1067 PQANG

-1085 KCHATERWTEVL
+1085 KCHATERWIEVL
-1097 PIILLGLRASLNE
+1097 PIILLGLRASLKE

-1128 GEMFDS
+1128 ADMFDS

-1141 NFVSKLKSHTQS
+1141 VNFVSKLKSHMQS

-1181 RRDMLPRPLQQPYD
+1181 RRDMLRRPLQQPYD

-1272 STRSGR
+1272 STRSGC